1 MRQKDVPAGP
11 YTSAMSTDDDLR
23 KAGQAAAALMG
34 VAAARARQVADQLL
48 RPSDRARQEAKNKAE
63 ALADEGRRAAAD
75 IVSALRREVAVV
87 FGDLE
92 RLEGDLRGGRPTE
105 TRPAA
110 TVPTPAGH
118 GRPSGGPSE
127 ARKSPPAARKVAGA
141 RGTGSRETS
150 QAARAGQSAKA
161 AGPARAAGPSKT
173 AGRAKAAAKVAGAT
187 KAGTKA
193 GGRVAKAA
201 PARTAATKAS
211 ATKASAT
218 KASATK
224 ASAARKTAPRRPA
237 SPGRS

>member
-1 MRQKDVPAGP
+1 
-11 YTSAMSTDDDLR
+11 MSTDDDLR

-161 AGPARAAGPSKT
+161 AGPAKT

-211 ATKASAT
+211 STKANATKAN
-218 KASATK
+218 
-224 ASAARKTAPRRPA
+224 AARKAAPRRPA